1 MPAGDLRQHL
11 LRVSPL
17 KSSLLG
23 LFALAALSV
32 GLAQCS
38 TSGGSGST
46 VPKGTSSATPTPSPT
61 PTGSTLPASA
71 TVMIPV
77 GPSPGSG
84 SLGPV
89 LGGYSSS
96 ITFPTTGTAGTVTV
110 TLSATQPGGTPT
122 VQSMRRRPQT
132 IGGVGLVPLAFIT
145 LTSPT
150 SLTFTSSP
158 SFSFSVPA
166 AAVNAGQIPY
176 LAYYDPTASP
186 QTGWNTFDGP
196 GTVSGTTVT
205 FPALSGYSGIGS
217 TAGVTYDIVLFTVT
231 TALSTPTSSPS
242 ATASPTPTPSPSP
255 SPTSTPTPTPTPS
268 PSPTAVSNTYEFG
281 LNPAGSSIGIPA
293 VGSVQNGTYYN
304 ATLGWPSSNASGVLV
319 TVNQYALDDS
329 APLTSGNVYEMT
341 LTLSNGTNGVAPVTF
356 GTSANQLTM
365 QSPMFNLS
373 ANYTMTVTGAFN
385 TVMTLPQMPAQ
396 GFPGHFLMFPSP
408 FNGLTV
414 ANNGT
419 VTVVINQQ

>member
-1 MPAGDLRQHL
+1 MPAGDLRATPSARL
-11 LRVSPL
+11 PL

-196 GTVSGTTVT
+196 GTVSGTDRDLPRAERVQRNRLNRGGHLRHRAVHGDHSAVHTDVVAECDSL
-205 FPALSGYSGIGS
+205 PDPDAL
-217 TAGVTYDIVLFTVT
+217 
-231 TALSTPTSSPS
+231 
-242 ATASPTPTPSPSP
+242 
-255 SPTSTPTPTPTPS
+255 
-268 PSPTAVSNTYEFG
+268 AVSVAYQHADPDTDTEPEPDRG
-281 LNPAGSSIGIPA
+281 LEHLRIRSE
-293 VGSVQNGTYYN
+293 
-304 ATLGWPSSNASGVLV
+304 SGR
-319 TVNQYALDDS
+319 
-329 APLTSGNVYEMT
+329 
-341 LTLSNGTNGVAPVTF
+341 
-356 GTSANQLTM
+356 
-365 QSPMFNLS
+365 
-373 ANYTMTVTGAFN
+373 
-385 TVMTLPQMPAQ
+385 
-396 GFPGHFLMFPSP
+396 
-408 FNGLTV
+408 
-414 ANNGT
+414 
-419 VTVVINQQ
+419 